1 MREEKSTDV
10 LDFGK
15 CEMNLKCP
23 ESRSLCSQA
32 QFATLTDYFSAV
44 YKAKGVAPGTRPPDY
59 PVLSGDFFA
68 YADREDHYWSGY
80 YTSRPFYKNL
90 DRVLESHLRLVSE
103 TSSVCLISHI
113 C

>member
-1 MREEKSTDV
+1 MSEEKSEDV
-10 LDFGK
+10 FDFGK
-15 CEMNLKCP
+15 CVTNWNFPKCK
-23 ESRSLCSQA
+23 SLCSQA
-32 QFATLTDYFSAV
+32 QFATLTDYFNAV
-44 YKAKGVAPGTRPPDY
+44 YKAKGVSQGTRPPDY

-90 DRVLESHLRLVSE
+90 DRVLESHLRLVRE
-103 TSSVCLISHI
+103 TSNVCLISH